1 MQGQEIW
8 TFQVSL
14 FLREGDAGF
23 PVQDLRAFHAGR
35 RCRIYHDKQGLK
47 FLCFAQHKRIQ
58 DIRCG
63 VTSRIFG
70 VTGSNPIIRRWYCSL
85 VSSAASCRLLG
96 QEKLPASRRL

>member
-47 FLCFAQHKRIQ
+47 FLCFAQYKRIQ
-58 DIRCG
+58 DI
-63 VTSRIFG
+63 
-70 VTGSNPIIRRWYCSL
+70 
-85 VSSAASCRLLG
+85 
-96 QEKLPASRRL
+96 

>member
-35 RCRIYHDKQGLK
+35 RCRIYHEKQGLK

-63 VTSRIFG
+63 VAGTLFCG
-70 VTGSNPIIRRWYCSL
+70 GLNDAGE
-85 VSSAASCRLLG
+85 AAENSDI
-96 QEKLPASRRL
+96 QEKAYQFGKAVI